1 MENIKI
7 THFVQSAGWAAKV
20 GLEDL
25 SHLSCKLKNNE
36 DSNILVGFSG
46 NEDAGIYKISDEL
59 AIVQSADFITPLV
72 NDPYAYGQIAA
83 ANSLSDIYAMGGEVK
98 TALNLLMWDNCHLDS
113 QMIEAI
119 LEGGLSKIKEAGGVL
134 LGGHTIADKEQK
146 YGLSVT
152 GIIHP
157 QKIWHNNTAQIG
169 DVLILTKP
177 IGMGILTTALKADM
191 LDSPTQVK
199 ISEIMATL
207 NQKAAKIAS
216 KYTIHACTDIT
227 GYGLLGHL
235 YEMTNPSISLHLYS
249 NQIPLLQEA
258 IEFAQMGIIP
268 GGSHSNQKAIAKR
281 CHFKLTPN
289 SIYQNLEILLF
300 DAQTSGGLVFAT
312 PQNQAQELLNELKNE
327 GVTYA
332 QIIGEVLPAD
342 NFPLNIS

>member
-1 MENIKI
+1 M
-7 THFVQSAGWAAKV
+7 
-20 GLEDL
+20 EDL
-25 SHLSCKLKNNE
+25 SHLSCNLKNNK

-59 AIVQSADFITPLV
+59 ALVQSADFITPLV
-72 NDPYAYGQIAA
+72 NDPYTYGQIAA

-98 TALNLLMWDNCHLDS
+98 TALNLLMWDSCHLDS
-113 QMIEAI
+113 QMISEV

-134 LGGHTIADKEQK
+134 LGGHTIGDKEQK

-157 QKIWHNNTAQIG
+157 QKIWRNNTGQIG
-169 DVLILTKP
+169 DCLILTKP

-191 LDSPTQVK
+191 LDSKVELK
-199 ISEIMATL
+199 ISQIMATL
-207 NQKAAKIAS
+207 NQKATKIAS

-235 YEMTNPSISLHLYS
+235 YEMTNPKISIKLYS

-258 IEFAQMGIIP
+258 IEFAKMGIIP
-268 GGSHSNQKAIAKR
+268 GGSHSNQKAINPY
-281 CHFKLTPN
+281 CHFALPLD
-289 SIYQNLEILLF
+289 SLYLGLEILLF

-312 PQNQAQELLNELKNE
+312 PYNQAQSLLNELKNE
-327 GVTYA
+327 GIDSA
-332 QIIGEVLPAD
+332 QIIGEIIPAND
-342 NFPLNIS
+342 SPINIV